1 MQILRPYL
9 RPKNQVPLGWCPA
22 ICALGSPSGDS
33 VAQSNLRA
41 SGLVVFRVAPAPFK
55 RQRAEEA
62 GNGEKDGKGCVH
74 SSRSEQLPWSVNS
87 NKALMKV

>member
-1 MQILRPYL
+1 M
-9 RPKNQVPLGWCPA
+9 
-22 ICALGSPSGDS
+22 
-33 VAQSNLRA
+33 
-41 SGLVVFRVAPAPFK
+41 VFRVAPAPFK

-87 NKALMKV
+87 NKAPMKE